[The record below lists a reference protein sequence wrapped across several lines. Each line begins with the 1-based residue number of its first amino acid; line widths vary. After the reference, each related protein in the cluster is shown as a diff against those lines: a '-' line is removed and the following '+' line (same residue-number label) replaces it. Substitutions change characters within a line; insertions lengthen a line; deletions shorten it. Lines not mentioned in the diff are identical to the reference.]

1 MNTIEI
7 GKYIK
12 DKRTEMHLTQK
23 NLAHKLN
30 ISFQSVSKWETGNA
44 LPETSILLPLSDV
57 LEITVD
63 QILNA
68 GEFRKRL
75 NKKVN
80 IEEVTDAI
88 KSIIRLKEILGSN
101 NGIYKSM
108 VSGVNNDLEV
118 DLEAALLDIEQR
130 EILIAQSCIQ
140 LIIDGYTLID
150 KDIDQYF
157 KSEKVKEKLRL
168 YVKKYTF

>member
-12 DKRTEMHLTQK
+12 DKRIEMHLTQK
-23 NLAHKLN
+23 DLAHKLN
-30 ISFQSVSKWETGNA
+30 ISFQAVSKWETGNA
-44 LPETSILLPLSDV
+44 LPETSMLLPLCDV
-57 LEITVD
+57 LEVTVD

-68 GEFRKRL
+68 GEFRKRF
-75 NKKVN
+75 NKKIN
-80 IEEVTDAI
+80 IEEVI
-88 KSIIRLKEILGSN
+88 EVINSIIRMKEVLGSN

-108 VSGVNNDLEV
+108 IRGLNNDLRV
-118 DLEAALLDIEQR
+118 DFEAALLNIEQR
-130 EILIAQSCIQ
+130 EILVAQSCIQ

-150 KDIDQYF
+150 EEIDQYF
-157 KSEKVKEKLRL
+157 NSENVKEKLRL